1 LSPELEKI
9 RNEMA
14 RATRDFAE
22 EHWLRAPEGKW
33 NSAQILEHLLL
44 SYTGTTKGL
53 MRAMESGQPLA
64 RKPTV
69 PDRVRAFVLARVGFI
84 VPGGTSP
91 KQTTPRGVLPPGSVQ
106 KFNDGL
112 VAMDACLCDAE
123 KRFGKKTKLLDHPF
137 IGPLDAQQWRRFH
150 RVHSMHHLQQ
160 IKRRGR
166 VAPG

>member
-1 LSPELEKI
+1 
-9 RNEMA
+9 MV

-22 EHWLRAPEGKW
+22 EHWLRAPRGKW

-53 MRAMESGQPLA
+53 MKAMEAGQPLGG
-64 RKPTV
+64 KPTMG
-69 PDRVRAFVLARVGFI
+69 DHLRAFVVARVGYF
-84 VPGGTSP
+84 PSGRMAP
-91 KQTTPRGVLPPGSVQ
+91 KHTMPRGGIPPGSVQ

-123 KRFGKKTKLLDHPF
+123 KRFGKKSKLLDHPF

-150 RVHSMHHLQQ
+150 RTHFMHHLAQ
-160 IKRRGR
+160 IKARSR
-166 VAPG
+166 AAN